1 MPRIDILL
9 APLVALALTTASL
22 PLCAT
27 AAAAGPARGD
37 KKTLDEASEL
47 YKQGK
52 TKFEMAEYNAA
63 IELWKE
69 AYAKLPEGEESRAI
83 KNDLVYNISEAQ
95 VRAYEID
102 RDPTHLRK
110 ARVLLSDYLRNHEA
124 LYGTEDAAVQER
136 AAAKQRLDDVD
147 AMLEDA
153 PDAGPSPTGDVDAD
167 SAEGDG
173 DEPVKE
179 LTPEQKRQKEQEA
192 AKKARLDEIQ
202 KDPELRQQDDKA
214 RKRIIT
220 GAVLGGV
227 GITLAAGAYFSI
239 SYWGT
244 TRTPTF
250 DPITGAEIAAQPA
263 TGALVAGLVLGVAGL
278 GLLGAGAGLF
288 GTGMK
293 SRKELRTPKSTA
305 QAMVSPWFGR
315 SAGGATVLVNF

>member
-1 MPRIDILL
+1 MPRTNVLL
-9 APLVALALTTASL
+9 APLVALALTTTSL

-27 AAAAGPARGD
+27 AQAAGPARGD
-37 KKTLDEASEL
+37 KKALDEASEL

-63 IELWKE
+63 IDLWKE

-124 LYGTEDAAVQER
+124 LYGTEEDAVHER
-136 AAAKQRLDDVD
+136 AAAKQRLDEVD

-153 PDAGPSPTGDVDAD
+153 PDAGPTPTGDAD
-167 SAEGDG
+167 TDG
-173 DEPVKE
+173 DEGAEPEKE

-192 AKKARLDEIQ
+192 AKKARLEEIQ
-202 KDPELRQQDDKA
+202 NDPELRQQDEKA

-220 GAVLGGV
+220 GAVLGGI

-250 DPITGAEIAAQPA
+250 DPITGAEIPAEPA

-293 SRKELRTPKSTA
+293 SRKALRTPKSTA

-315 SAGGATVLVNF
+315 GSGGATVLVNF